1 MRVLTKQD
9 LITAA
14 RKAYRDG
21 TLTAQAPTEVERTCI
36 YADTTNG
43 RYCAI
48 GCALTEDEIAVV
60 LRDEKANTM
69 RCDHHVFTDLNVVA
83 FEDPNFAVDLQEA
96 HDTWCFYAIDN
107 SDTETDEELAFRELI
122 GL

>member
-1 MRVLTKQD
+1 MRILTKQD
-9 LITAA
+9 LLTAA

-36 YADTTNG
+36 YADING
-43 RYCAI
+43 RHCAI

-69 RCDHHVFTDLNVVA
+69 RCDHHIFTDLNVVA
-83 FEDPNFAVDLQEA
+83 FEDPNFAVYLQDA
-96 HDTWCFYAIDN
+96 HDKWCFYATDDPDI
-107 SDTETDEELAFRELI
+107 ETDEERAFRKLI
-122 GL
+122 GF